1 MNETTLELAEARHL
15 DGQSFVGRSSS
26 ELSGKVVIITGSV
39 GNLGMATSLALQQA
53 GAKTVLVDRSN
64 ERLSEKYANLV
75 NSPNLLLAGGVDLVS
90 PDALAQVAKSAVDRF
105 GAIDALVNTV
115 GGWRGGKP
123 AHETDLADWDFLFG
137 INVRTTLLCCRAV
150 IPQMLRQGRGKIVN
164 VASRD
169 GLVGNAGYSAY
180 SSSKSAVLRLTES
193 MAAELKNSNI
203 NVNCIMPGTI
213 DTPQNRKAIPNGD
226 FSKWVA
232 PEAIADV
239 ILFLISDTARAING
253 ASLPVFGKG

>member
-90 PDALAQVAKSAVDRF
+90 PDSL
-105 GAIDALVNTV
+105 GA
-115 GGWRGGKP
+115 GG
-123 AHETDLADWDFLFG
+123 E
-137 INVRTTLLCCRAV
+137 VCCRSV
-150 IPQMLRQGRGKIVN
+150 WSHRRTGQYCGRLAWGKTC
-164 VASRD
+164 SR
-169 GLVGNAGYSAY
+169 
-180 SSSKSAVLRLTES
+180 
-193 MAAELKNSNI
+193 
-203 NVNCIMPGTI
+203 
-213 DTPQNRKAIPNGD
+213 NG
-226 FSKWVA
+226 FS
-232 PEAIADV
+232 
-239 ILFLISDTARAING
+239 
-253 ASLPVFGKG
+253 